1 MFLKGNK
8 QFIEPIPGQIFLQ
21 LQSPVKEVKIDVQSS
36 IVDHAVSLLELP
48 DQVLLLTLRQEA
60 GAGRVERLERER
72 HKQDLNEDGLASV
85 PKKSAF

>member
-1 MFLKGNK
+1 M
-8 QFIEPIPGQIFLQ
+8 
-21 LQSPVKEVKIDVQSS
+21 
-36 IVDHAVSLLELP
+36 SLLEQP

-85 PKKSAF
+85 PKNQLFKHSHLVALGSNPGSAKNFSSLLHSSWTV